1 MTTPFL
7 KIVAKDL
14 YAKFGDQLRNVT
26 VLFPNKRAGL
36 FFNQYLIEI
45 TNQPTWAP
53 QYLTIS
59 ELFQQ
64 LSPLTVADPIQ
75 LICML
80 YKSYTLSS
88 NQLAQAVYGDNSHDS
103 METLDQFYSWG
114 QVLLADYQDIDGNLV
129 DADKLFENISDLND
143 LTSFDYLT
151 QEQIDAIKHF
161 FPDFSQPT
169 ELQRRF
175 FNVWKLLLPTY
186 KSFRSYLAS
195 NRIAYESMLKRNVV
209 NRLQAYGSQT
219 SLPEEEMFGDDALE
233 QTAVDFIQRFSDGLS
248 SRTFVM
254 IGFNVLSKSEQLFFK
269 YLKLNANALFY
280 WDYDTFYKTDD
291 AFHFIEENILLFGNE
306 LAEAPVYSNFL
317 EPKNITLTSVPQE
330 IMQTRVAHDILMRWD
345 APEKTDNRTAVVMCN
360 EAMLAPML
368 HSLPEGQMVNITMGY
383 PLAHTPIANFITQLV
398 MLQTKG
404 YASSSAW
411 RYTYVC
417 NVLKHPYAALI
428 TNDESLNV
436 LDVIKR
442 KHQLFPSNTILHSNE
457 QMAAI
462 FTRNSSTADL
472 LAYLSRII
480 EMVGK
485 AFTQVNS
492 SVNDDTHENEELQLI
507 HESIFRV
514 YAVINRLRR
523 ICEEGLLDIQVP
535 TLQRMVQQIIQGTS
549 IPFHGEPAVGLQI
562 MGILETRNIDFR
574 NLIILSANEGNLP
587 KNPQASS
594 FIPYNLREAFGMTTL
609 EHKGSMY
616 AYYFYRLLQRA
627 ENIHILYTLPGSSST
642 GSEMSRYLMQMLVN
656 PKLTNIRQTTV
667 HATYAPH
674 STAPVAIDKDDET
687 IRRLFLRFGE
697 KPLSPSAINTYLNC
711 QLQFYFKYAAGFFP
725 EEDVTEEVGNDVF
738 GNIFHY
744 VMEQIYKSTIGLNHE
759 VQASTLIS
767 LANDKQFVSQLVD
780 RAFNILFFKNDSA
793 SANIPQYNGEQLLN
807 REVVITYVCDQL
819 RHDAALCPLTVLGVE
834 EKVGTELIVPG
845 SGGRTIVLGG
855 TIDRIDCITVNGKR
869 VMRIVDYKT
878 SASRKPAN
886 NVEELFDSKKNS
898 RSGHIF
904 QTFCYADIYTDKHPE
919 VNPLAPALQYVKLVR
934 SDLNAVAK
942 SSSDSQEERASLPLS
957 TLMVHL
963 KEGKEEYPVC
973 DFAGQVKKEYHERL
987 VSCISGIFD
996 KSTPFLPPSSN
1007 HHCQWCPFT
1016 AICNK

>member
-14 YAKFGDQLRNVT
+14 YAKFGEQLRNVT
-26 VLFPNKRAGL
+26 ILFPNKRAGL
-36 FFNQYLIEI
+36 FFNQYLFEI

-59 ELFQQ
+59 DLFQQ

-103 METLDQFYSWG
+103 IETLDQFYSWG
-114 QVLLADYQDIDGNLV
+114 QVLLADYQYIDNNLV
-129 DADKLFENISDLND
+129 DARKLFENISDLND
-143 LTSFDYLT
+143 LTSLDYLT

-161 FPDFSQPT
+161 FPDFTQPT

-186 KSFRSYLAS
+186 EAFRSSLTS

-209 NRLQAYGSQT
+209 NRLQAYSSQN
-219 SLPEEEMFGDDALE
+219 SLPAEELFGDDVLE
-233 QTAVDFIQRFSDGLS
+233 QTASDFIQRFVDNLS

-269 YLKLNANALFY
+269 YLKQNANALFY
-280 WDYDTFYKTDD
+280 WDYDDFYKTDD

-306 LAEAPVYSNFL
+306 LAEPLVYSNFL
-317 EPKNITLTSVPQE
+317 EPKNITFTSVPQE
-330 IMQTRVAHDILMRWD
+330 IMQTRVAHDILMQWK

-383 PLAHTPIANFITQLV
+383 PLAHTPIANFLTQLV
-398 MLQTKG
+398 LLQTKG
-404 YASSSAW
+404 SASSSSW

-428 TNDESLNV
+428 TDDESLHV
-436 LDVIKR
+436 LDLIKK
-442 KHQLFPSNTILHSNE
+442 KHQLFPSDKTLHTNN

-472 LAYLSRII
+472 LAYLSNII

-485 AFTQVNS
+485 AFTPVTAS
-492 SVNDDTHENEELQLI
+492 DNDESNENEELQLI
-507 HESIFRV
+507 HESVFRV
-514 YAVINRLRR
+514 YAVINRLCR
-523 ICEEGLLDIQVP
+523 ICEEGLLDIQIP
-535 TLQRMVQQIIQGTS
+535 TLQRMMQQIIQGTS
-549 IPFHGEPAVGLQI
+549 IPFHGEPAVGMQI

-587 KNPQASS
+587 KNPQSSS

-627 ENIHILYTLPGSSST
+627 ENIHVLYTLPGASST
-642 GSEMSRYLMQMLVN
+642 GTEMSRYLMQMLVN
-656 PKLTNIRQTTV
+656 PKLRNIRQTTV
-667 HATYAPH
+667 HATYSPR
-674 STAPVAIDKDDET
+674 SIAPVAINKTDET
-687 IRRLFLRFGE
+687 IRRLFMRFGE

-744 VMEQIYKSTIGLNHE
+744 VMEQIYKSAIGLNRE
-759 VQASTLIS
+759 IQASTLVS
-767 LANDKQFVSQLVD
+767 LAKDKQFVSKLVD
-780 RAFNILFFKNDSA
+780 QAFNKLFFKNDSA
-793 SANIPQYNGEQLLN
+793 SETVPQYNGEQLLN
-807 REVVITYVCDQL
+807 REVVITYICDQL
-819 RHDAALCPLTVLGVE
+819 RHDAALCPLSVIDVE
-834 EKVGTELIVPG
+834 EKVGTKLVVPG

-855 TIDRIDCITVNGKR
+855 TIDRIDCITINGRR
-869 VMRIVDYKT
+869 VKRIVDYKT
-878 SASRKPAN
+878 SASRKTAN
-886 NVEELFDSKKNS
+886 TVEELFDSAKSN

-904 QTFCYADIYTDKHPE
+904 QTFCYADIYTDVHPE
-919 VNPLAPALQYVKLVR
+919 VKPLAPALQYVKLVR

-942 SSSDSQEERASLPLS
+942 SAASQEEKASLPLS

-963 KEGKEEYPVC
+963 KDGKEEYPVD
-973 DFAGQVKKEYHERL
+973 DFAEQVKEEYHERL
-987 VSCISGIFD
+987 ISCISDIFD
-996 KSTPFLPPSSN
+996 KNTPFAPPSSN